1 MPASSHPP
9 LWQPRYT
16 LTPAVVRS
24 LLDIEAARAVVDHT
38 PFPPA
43 VAEELRRRA
52 RVRSTHYSTRIE
64 GNRLTLA
71 EAEEVLAGQRTRFH
85 GRERDVSEVRN
96 YWQALLRVEEWAAR
110 RTPLTEE
117 LIQRLHGLVERG
129 ARARRTSYRDGQNVI
144 RDSETGAIVY
154 LPPEAREVPALMAGL
169 VDWVERAEGEELPV
183 PMIAGLAHYQLA
195 TIHPYW
201 DGNGRTARLLA
212 TFLLH
217 RGGYGLHGFFSLEEY
232 HARDLESY
240 YRSLAAHPHHN
251 YYEGR
256 AEADLTPWLEYF
268 LQVLAAVFGAALRE
282 ALRAAASGFT
292 AEPEMLR
299 RLDPRARAV
308 LGLFARQDRIAARDV
323 AAALGL
329 SERMARELLRDWVQE
344 GLLEVVD
351 SSRRGR
357 AYTLSAPYRQFIGN
371 LTAMPGGD
379 REA

>member
-1 MPASSHPP
+1 MAAGMSVPSQPQ

-16 LTPAVVRS
+16 LTPPAVRA

-52 RVRSTHYSTRIE
+52 RIRSTHYSTRIE

-71 EAEEVLAGQRTRFH
+71 EAEEVLSGRRTRFH

-96 YWQALLRVEEWAAR
+96 YWNALLRVEEWAAR
-110 RTPLTEE
+110 GVPLTEE
-117 LIQRLHGLVERG
+117 LVQRLHALVEHG
-129 ARARRTSYRDGQNVI
+129 PRAKPTPYRDGQNVI
-144 RDSETGAIVY
+144 RDSGTGAIVY
-154 LPPEAREVPALMAGL
+154 LPPEHRDVPALMAGL
-169 VDWVERAEGEELPV
+169 VSWVERERKILAVPV
-183 PMIAGLAHYQLA
+183 IAGLAHYQFV
-195 TIHPYW
+195 TIHPYF

-217 RGGYGLHGFFSLEEY
+217 RGGYGLNGFFSLEEY
-232 HARDLESY
+232 HARDLAAY
-240 YRSLAAHPHHN
+240 YGSLVTHPHHN

-256 AEADLTPWLEYF
+256 AEADLSPWLEYF
-268 LQVLAAVFGAALRE
+268 LQVLAAVFSTAQAE
-282 ALRAAASGFT
+282 ALQAAGTGFV

-308 LGLFARQDRIAARDV
+308 LGLLARQDRVSARDIAAT
-323 AAALGL
+323 LGL

-344 GLLEVVD
+344 GFLEVAD
-351 SSRRGR
+351 ASRRSR
-357 AYTLSAPYRQFIGN
+357 AYTLSAIYRQFIGN
-371 LTAMPGGD
+371 PSAVY
-379 REA
+379 RQ